1 MAEYRLVQQGLVLL
15 GASLIDA
22 GFLWRSNARLLSTI
36 TDQVS
41 HCTLPVLCHLTLC
54 VCVLPQLPATA
65 VDPGPGS
72 VELRALMRGSRCPV
86 RFLRVLRQGGVA
98 ISDGRLHYVSP

>member
-1 MAEYRLVQQGLVLL
+1 MLASSGVQMRVCCLP
-15 GASLIDA
+15 SLTKFPTA
-22 GFLWRSNARLLSTI
+22 
-36 TDQVS
+36 
-41 HCTLPVLCHLTLC
+41 HCRCSVISLCVC

-86 RFLRVLRQGGVA
+86 RFLRVFRQGGVA